1 MTQLTRF
8 APAIAQGAM
17 TPQTR
22 LAFEQARENWKF
34 QRIAALLDELTFESD
49 EQLALPLNM
58 PLA

>member
-17 TPQTR
+17 TPNTR
-22 LAFEQARENWKF
+22 LAFEQARENWNF

-49 EQLALPLNM
+49 EQLTLPLNM

>member
-17 TPQTR
+17 TPNTR
-22 LAFEQARENWKF
+22 PAFEQARENWKF

-49 EQLALPLNM
+49 EQLTLPLNM